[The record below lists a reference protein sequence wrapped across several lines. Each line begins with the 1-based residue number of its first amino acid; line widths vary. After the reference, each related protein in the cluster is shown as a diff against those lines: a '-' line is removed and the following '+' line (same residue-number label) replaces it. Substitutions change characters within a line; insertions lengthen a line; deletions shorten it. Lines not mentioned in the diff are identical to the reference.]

1 MGIFSDSRKQTV
13 ESFSIPFGNDGQ
25 IHIMVMNVFGS
36 SGKQAVSG
44 IDEKATQM
52 VDAMVNRLMTRAFTI
67 LDVDVYPDPS
77 VKGATG
83 APCYKAVFKVK

>member
-1 MGIFSDSRKQTV
+1 MGFFSDSRKQMIN
-13 ESFSIPFGNDGQ
+13 SFNIPFENDGLV
-25 IHIMVMNVFGS
+25 HVMVMNVFGS

-44 IDEKATQM
+44 IDEKATHM
-52 VDAMVNRLMTRAFTI
+52 VDAMVYRLTSKSFTI

>member
-1 MGIFSDSRKQTV
+1 MFGESRKQTV
-13 ESFSIPFGNDGQ
+13 GSFNIPFENDGLV
-25 IHIMVMNVFGS
+25 HVMVMNVFGS

-44 IDEKATQM
+44 VDEKATQM
-52 VDAMVNRLMTRAFTI
+52 VGAMVYRLMSMSFTI

-77 VKGATG
+77 IKGATG